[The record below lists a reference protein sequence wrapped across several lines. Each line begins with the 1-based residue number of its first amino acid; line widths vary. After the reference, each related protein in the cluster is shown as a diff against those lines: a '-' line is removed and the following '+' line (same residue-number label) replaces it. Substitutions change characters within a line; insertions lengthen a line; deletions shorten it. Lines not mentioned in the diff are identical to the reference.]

1 MEASEIARAVAVG
14 LGATLVMDVCAIL
27 LHRAFGVPLPNMC
40 LVGRWIRHMP
50 EGVFAHGSIATA
62 PARPAECIVGWM
74 AHYVIG
80 AIFALALVLVVSPA
94 WLRQPTLLPAL
105 VFGVATVAGSRD
117 DAGDAFSRAPRDH
130 DGSAASP
137 TPDAATTG
145 PAGAVSAPRDRP
157 IADASQDRL
166 RPEAPRE
173 VVEQITTRLRDV
185 SSPGRHELSVRLD
198 PPELGAVQIDA
209 RLDGSRL
216 HLVIR

>member
-50 EGVFAHGSIATA
+50 EGVFAHGSIAKAT
-62 PARPAECIVGWM
+62 PKPAECIVGWM

-105 VFGVATVAGSRD
+105 VFGVATVAVPFLVMHPSFGM
-117 DAGDAFSRAPRDH
+117 GV
-130 DGSAASP
+130 AASK
-137 TPDAATTG
+137 TPN
-145 PAGAVSAPRDRP
+145 PAQA
-157 IADASQDRL
+157 RL
-166 RPEAPRE
+166 R
-173 VVEQITTRLRDV
+173 
-185 SSPGRHELSVRLD
+185 SVTNHALFG
-198 PPELGAVQIDA
+198 LGLYVAAVA
-209 RLDGSRL
+209 LNVFR
-216 HLVIR
+216 